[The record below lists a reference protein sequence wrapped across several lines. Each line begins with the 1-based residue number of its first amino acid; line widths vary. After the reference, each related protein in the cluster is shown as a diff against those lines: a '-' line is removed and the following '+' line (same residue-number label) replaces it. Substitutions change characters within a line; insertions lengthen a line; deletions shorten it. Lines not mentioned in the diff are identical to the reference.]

1 MSAESGEGEHVVT
14 LETEERMK
22 ECGSRGELGDV
33 GVLAGGGEEN
43 QDQEVRAQKGRRE
56 HGEEERRH
64 RQRACVIYN
73 FIREGLPK
81 GGHSSTRTRGVP

>member
-1 MSAESGEGEHVVT
+1 VVT

-43 QDQEVRAQKGRRE
+43 QDQEVRA
-56 HGEEERRH
+56 
-64 RQRACVIYN
+64 
-73 FIREGLPK
+73 
-81 GGHSSTRTRGVP
+81 